1 MAPQPLYPSL
11 PDPATVAEVVA
22 ALPVGERTVRRWI
35 AAGLL
40 PAYRLGRKLLISR
53 ADLEAATTRVS
64 AA

>member
-11 PDPATVAEVVA
+11 PDPATVAEVVQ

-35 AAGLL
+35 AEGRL
-40 PAYRLGRKLLISR
+40 PAYKIGRRLLIRR
-53 ADLEAATTRVS
+53 ADLEAVTNRVS

>member
-35 AAGLL
+35 AEGHL
-40 PAYRLGRKLLISR
+40 PAYRLGRKLLIRR